1 MGKKVEFKVC
11 GLTAKYFVPLFLV
24 VIICTYGGFM
34 PTVKIGETTGVGM
47 VGTLAFLMSVGGLF
61 FWLGNSIP
69 IVNSYLGGSVLF
81 YMFGP
86 ALLNYFGLL
95 PETTVKGVS
104 ILMKYGFQDVYIA
117 ALLCG
122 SVLYMDRKI
131 LLGAISRY
139 LPAILGSQVFAL
151 GFCFLGGLITGY
163 GPLNAIFD
171 IGAPTMSGGSGGALV
186 TIPTLYTDLS
196 GTDLSLIHISEPTR
210 P

>member
-1 MGKKVEFKVC
+1 MSPLALGDDCRKRKNMGKKVEFKVC
-11 GLTAKYFVPLFLV
+11 GLSAKYFVPLFLV
-24 VIICTYGGFM
+24 IIICTYGGFM

-69 IVNSYLGGSVLF
+69 VVNSYLGGSVLF
-81 YMFGP
+81 CMFGP

-104 ILMKYGFQDVYIA
+104 ILMKYGLQDVYIA

-131 LLGAISRY
+131 IRCYFPLSAGDPGLPGICTGLL
-139 LPAILGSQVFAL
+139 LPWR
-151 GFCFLGGLITGY
+151 
-163 GPLNAIFD
+163 
-171 IGAPTMSGGSGGALV
+171 
-186 TIPTLYTDLS
+186 TDHRLWTFKCS
-196 GTDLSLIHISEPTR
+196 I
-210 P
+210 

>member
-1 MGKKVEFKVC
+1 M
-11 GLTAKYFVPLFLV
+11 LIQSVPERSV
-24 VIICTYGGFM
+24 YR
-34 PTVKIGETTGVGM
+34 VGI
-47 VGTLAFLMSVGGLF
+47 VTRAPPEPPDIVGGLF

-81 YMFGP
+81 CMFGP

-139 LPAILGSQVFAL
+139 LPA
-151 GFCFLGGLITGY
+151 
-163 GPLNAIFD
+163 
-171 IGAPTMSGGSGGALV
+171 M
-186 TIPTLYTDLS
+186 YTS
-196 GTDLSLIHISEPTR
+196 
-210 P
+210 

>member
-11 GLTAKYFVPLFLV
+11 GLSAKYFVPLFLV
-24 VIICTYGGFM
+24 IIICTYGGFM

-69 IVNSYLGGSVLF
+69 VVNSYLGGSVLF
-81 YMFGP
+81 CMFGP

-104 ILMKYGFQDVYIA
+104 ILMKYGLQDVYIA

-139 LPAILGSQVFAL
+139 LPAILLPGI
-151 GFCFLGGLITGY
+151 CTGLLL
-163 GPLNAIFD
+163 PWR
-171 IGAPTMSGGSGGALV
+171 
-186 TIPTLYTDLS
+186 TDHRLWTFKCS
-196 GTDLSLIHISEPTR
+196 I
-210 P
+210 